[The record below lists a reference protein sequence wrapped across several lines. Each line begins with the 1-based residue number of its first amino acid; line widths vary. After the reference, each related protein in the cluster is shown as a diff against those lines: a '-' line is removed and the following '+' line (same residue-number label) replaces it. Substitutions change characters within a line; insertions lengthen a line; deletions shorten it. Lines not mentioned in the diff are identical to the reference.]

1 MINVNLRLH
10 LFFLKNHHDLYI
22 KDQLQICKI
31 VNANIPKFDSRI
43 DKRVYGIIW
52 MVHMYQ
58 LNNNAGCMLRIYI
71 CN

>member
-10 LFFLKNHHDLYI
+10 LFFLKNYQDLYI
-22 KDQLQICKI
+22 KDQLQICNI

-52 MVHMYQ
+52 TVHMYQ
-58 LNNNAGCMLRIYI
+58 LNNNAGCMLRI
-71 CN
+71 